1 MSGSLSIGGLISG
14 IDTNTMLDQLY
25 EMAQAPIRRLESRKE
40 GLNRK
45 SAAWSQ
51 FEALALTF
59 RGLAVQL
66 ATPTGFRLYSARVS
80 AENLASASVG
90 SSAAPGT
97 YTFTVQALEQTHQLA
112 AQGYADTDETSVGTG
127 TVSIAVGGG
136 EAVVVDVADL
146 TLVELRDAIN
156 GAGAGVSAAI
166 INDGSATSPYRLVLT
181 SETSGLDGEMGV
193 TVDLAGGTAPTFL
206 EMQAAQDAQIQL
218 GSGAG
223 AVTISSGSNTIS
235 GAIPGVTLTLLAAD
249 PATPVTLTVSRDTAA
264 VQSRIDEFAAAYNAV
279 VGFFGEQFDF
289 DPETGW
295 AGVLF
300 ADYRLEGL
308 QHDLARSVSNAIV
321 GAMGEF
327 TSLSQIGI
335 RVQANGT
342 LVVESATLA
351 SALSGSFDD
360 VVGVFA
366 ARGATTHDD
375 VTYLTG
381 TSETQPSGAA
391 GWAVEITQAA
401 TRSRVT
407 AGVAQTAALAA
418 EETLT
423 INGVNV
429 SLSAGMT
436 QSEVVA
442 AINAAEDQTG
452 MVAAATGADGE
463 GTGNYL
469 TLTRAAYGSAYHVE
483 AVSTVSNQGGGGAAS
498 GIGTTMVTDGAPLG
512 ESGVGTGAA
521 GLDVAGTIDGE
532 ECTGVGRR
540 LRAEAG
546 DPTGLSLLVTGTSA
560 GSYGVVN
567 FTVGAAESAFRVCLS
582 ATDTV
587 DGTVARAQDTIS
599 DTMDDIDGE
608 IIRLQEL
615 IEHEQERL
623 RASFVAMERALAQF
637 ESQSQFLTSQMAQMQ
652 ANASNS

>member
-25 EMAQAPIRRLESRKE
+25 AVAQAPIRRLESRKE
-40 GLNRK
+40 GLNQK

-66 ATPTGFRLYSARVS
+66 ATPTGFGLYSATVS
-80 AENLASASVG
+80 EADLASASVG
-90 SSAAPGT
+90 SSAVAGT
-97 YTFTVQALEQTHQLA
+97 YTFTVQALAQTHQLV

-136 EAVVVDVADL
+136 EDVVVDVADL
-146 TLVELRDAIN
+146 TLGELRDAIN
-156 GAGAGVSAAI
+156 GAEAGVRASI
-166 INDGSATSPYRLVLT
+166 IDDGSGTSPYRLVLT
-181 SETSGLDGEMGV
+181 SGTSGLDGEMAV
-193 TVDLAGGTAPTFL
+193 TVDLAGGTAPGFS
-206 EMQAAQDAQIQL
+206 EMEAAQDAQIQL
-218 GSGAG
+218 GSGSG
-223 AVTISSGSNTIS
+223 AVTVSSGSNTIS
-235 GAIPGVTLTLLAAD
+235 GAIEGVTLNLLAVDA
-249 PATPVTLTVSRDTAA
+249 ATPVTLTVARDMAA
-264 VQSRIDEFAAAYNAV
+264 VQSRIEEFVAAYNTA
-279 VGFFGEQFDF
+279 VGFFAGQFDF

-300 ADYRLEGL
+300 GDYRLEGL
-308 QHDLARSVSNAIV
+308 QHDLARSVGNAVV
-321 GAMGEF
+321 GATGEF
-327 TSLSQIGI
+327 TSLSEIGI
-335 RVQANGT
+335 RIQANGT
-342 LVVESATLA
+342 LMVESSTLA

-366 ARGATTHDD
+366 ARGTTTHDD
-375 VTYLTG
+375 VAYLTG
-381 TSETQPSGAA
+381 TLETQPSGAA

-401 TRSRVT
+401 TQSRVT
-407 AGVAQTAALAA
+407 AGVAQTAALAGD
-418 EETLT
+418 ETLT

-469 TLTRAAYGSAYHVE
+469 TLTRGAYGSAYHIE
-483 AVSTVSNQGGGGAAS
+483 AASTVSNQGGGGDAS
-498 GIGTTMVTDGAPLG
+498 GIGTTTVTDEAPLG
-512 ESGVGTGAA
+512 ESGAGTGAA
-521 GLDVAGTIDGE
+521 GVDVAGTIDGE
-532 ECTGVGRR
+532 ECTGAGRR
-540 LRAEAG
+540 LKAEAG
-546 DPTGLSLLVTGTSA
+546 DPTGLALLVTGTSA

-608 IIRLQEL
+608 IVRLQEL
-615 IEHEQERL
+615 IEHEQDRL

-637 ESQSQFLTSQMAQMQ
+637 ESQSQFLTSQFAQMQ
-652 ANASNS
+652 ASASTS

>member
-25 EMAQAPIRRLESRKE
+25 EVAQAPIRRLESRKE
-40 GLNRK
+40 GLNQK

-66 ATPTGFRLYSARVS
+66 ATPTGFGLHSATVS
-80 AENLASASVG
+80 EADLASASVG
-90 SSAAPGT
+90 SSATPGT
-97 YTFTVQALEQTHQLA
+97 YTFTVQALAQTHQLV

-136 EAVVVDVADL
+136 EDVVVDVADL
-146 TLVELRDAIN
+146 TLGELRDAIN
-156 GAGAGVSAAI
+156 GAEAGVRASI
-166 INDGSATSPYRLVLT
+166 IDDGRGTSPYRLVLT
-181 SETSGLDGEMGV
+181 SGTSGLDGEMAV
-193 TVDLAGGTAPTFL
+193 TVDLAGGTAPGFS
-206 EMQAAQDAQIQL
+206 EMEAAQDAQIQL

-223 AVTISSGSNTIS
+223 AVTVSSGSNTIS
-235 GAIPGVTLTLLAAD
+235 GAIEGVTLNLLAVDA
-249 PATPVTLTVSRDTAA
+249 ATPVTLTVARDTAA
-264 VQSRIDEFAAAYNAV
+264 VQSRIEEFVAAYNTA
-279 VGFFGEQFDF
+279 VGFFAGQFDF
-289 DPETGW
+289 DPDTGW

-300 ADYRLEGL
+300 GDYRLEGL
-308 QHDLARSVSNAIV
+308 QHDLARSVGNAVV
-321 GAMGEF
+321 GATGEF
-327 TSLSQIGI
+327 ASLSEIGI

-342 LVVESATLA
+342 LMVESSTLA

-366 ARGATTHDD
+366 ARGTTTHDD
-375 VTYLTG
+375 VAYLTG
-381 TSETQPSGAA
+381 TLETQPSGAA

-401 TRSRVT
+401 TQSRVT
-407 AGVAQTAALAA
+407 AGVAQTAALAG

-469 TLTRAAYGSAYHVE
+469 TLTRAAYGSAYHIE
-483 AVSTVSNQGGGGAAS
+483 AASSVSNQGGGGDAS
-498 GIGTTMVTDGAPLG
+498 GIGTTTVTDEAPLG
-512 ESGVGTGAA
+512 ESGAGTGAV
-521 GLDVAGTIDGE
+521 GVDVAGTIDGE
-532 ECTGVGRR
+532 ECTGAGRR

-567 FTVGAAESAFRVCLS
+567 FTVGAAESAFRMCLS

-608 IIRLQEL
+608 IVRLQEL
-615 IEHEQERL
+615 IEHEQDRL
-623 RASFVAMERALAQF
+623 RASFVAMERALAQL
-637 ESQSQFLTSQMAQMQ
+637 ESQSQFLTSQLAQMQ
-652 ANASNS
+652 ASASTS